1 MSDSAP
7 PRIDTSVPHSARIW
21 NYWLGGKDNY
31 AIDREVG
38 DEFLAIFPGQADIA
52 RHSRLF
58 LRRAVHYLAGTAGI
72 RQFLDIGT
80 GLPTADNT
88 HEIAQQA
95 AADARIVYV
104 DNDPVVL
111 SHARVLLTSTPQGA
125 CDYIDADVRDWAAIL
140 DRAAKT
146 LDFNRPVALILL
158 GILGH
163 IPDEDGPEQ
172 IVAHL
177 VDALASGSYLVI
189 NDGTNVL
196 AGRQEGPAADDT
208 ARARAIRR
216 YVEAGGIAYHL
227 RTPARIERMFAGLE
241 LIPPGVVS
249 VSRWHPEPGSFA
261 EPAEV
266 DAFCGVARKP

>member
-7 PRIDTSVPHSARIW
+7 SGIDTTVPHSARIW

-31 AIDREVG
+31 AVDREVG
-38 DEFLAIFPGQADIA
+38 DEFLAIFPGQAGIA
-52 RHSRLF
+52 RHSRAF
-58 LRRAVHYLAGTAGI
+58 LRRAVHYLADQAGI

-88 HEIAQQA
+88 HQIAQQVA
-95 AADARIVYV
+95 PDARIVYV

-111 SHARVLLTSTPQGA
+111 SHARALLTSTPQGA

-140 DRAAKT
+140 DAAAKT
-146 LDFNRPVALILL
+146 LDFARPVALILL

-172 IVAHL
+172 IVSHL
-177 VDALASGSYLVI
+177 VDALAPGSYLVI

-196 AGRQEGPAADDT
+196 AGQQEGPAADDT

-227 RTPARIERMFAGLE
+227 RTPARIEGMFAGLE

-249 VSRWHPEPGSFA
+249 VSRWQPGAGPFA
-261 EPAEV
+261 LPAEV
-266 DAFCGVARKP
+266 EAFCGVARKL

>member
-1 MSDSAP
+1 MSDRASP
-7 PRIDTSVPHSARIW
+7 QIDTSVPHSARIW

-31 AIDREVG
+31 AVDREVG
-38 DEFLAIFPGQADIA
+38 DEFLAIFPGQAAIA

-58 LRRAVHYLAGTAGI
+58 LRRAVYYLAAEAGI

-88 HEIAQQA
+88 HQIAQQVA
-95 AADARIVYV
+95 PDARIVYV

-111 SHARVLLTSTPQGA
+111 SHARVLLSSTPQGA
-125 CDYIDADVRDWAAIL
+125 CDYVDADVRDWAAIL

-146 LDFNRPVALILL
+146 LDFTRPVALILL

-163 IPDEDGPEQ
+163 IPDEDGPEE

-196 AGRQEGPAADDT
+196 AGGQEGPAADDT

-216 YVEAGGIAYHL
+216 YVEAGGVAYHL
-227 RTPARIERMFAGLE
+227 RTPARIEGMFAGLE

-249 VSRWHPEPGSFA
+249 VSRWHPEPGPFA